1 MLKRLVI
8 GAILVGAVYTV
19 VRTISGRQEAA
30 APQIEG
36 WRIKAF
42 GPEGGGR

>member
-19 VRTISGRQEAA
+19 VRTISGRQEAV
-30 APQIEG
+30 APQVEG

-42 GPEGGGR
+42 GSEGGER

>member
-1 MLKRLVI
+1 MLKRLII
-8 GAILVGAVYTV
+8 GAIVVGAVYTA

-30 APQIEG
+30 APQIDG

-42 GPEGGGR
+42 GPDGGGR